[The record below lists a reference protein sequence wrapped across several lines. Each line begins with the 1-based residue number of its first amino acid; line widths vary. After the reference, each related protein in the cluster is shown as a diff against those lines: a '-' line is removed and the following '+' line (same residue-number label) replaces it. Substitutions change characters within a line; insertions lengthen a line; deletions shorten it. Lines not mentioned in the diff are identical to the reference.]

1 MQKVSFKAADY
12 SQLYKDMEKIK
23 VVREEKIIPKEK
35 ITEKISDKIAENV
48 QKKAEKVKD
57 VFVKKDVSKARPRR
71 PLDAPISYLSAFIAA
86 SLTIAAVLGIK
97 TLKFDYDH
105 REESKMLK
113 EKKEAL
119 DSKINDLMIK
129 SYNNEISYEEA
140 QKQIKKAEQEYKQEE
155 NKIINKVNN
164 DFKSEW

>member
-1 MQKVSFKAADY
+1 
-12 SQLYKDMEKIK
+12 
-23 VVREEKIIPKEK
+23 
-35 ITEKISDKIAENV
+35 
-48 QKKAEKVKD
+48 
-57 VFVKKDVSKARPRR
+57 
-71 PLDAPISYLSAFIAA
+71 
-86 SLTIAAVLGIK
+86 
-97 TLKFDYDH
+97 
-105 REESKMLK
+105 MLK

-129 SYNNEISYEEA
+129 SYNKEISYEEA